1 MRTFVAIEIDSEDI
15 IRRIKSMQES
25 VSFKAKPV
33 KIDQIHFTL
42 QFLGEIDE
50 ETCKKIKKLFCTI
63 AFSQFNLS
71 LKGIGVFPNL
81 KNPRIVWIG
90 TDKKGVE
97 NLMEISKQIEMK
109 LASLGFKKD
118 KKFRAHLTIFRIKER
133 IDDISNEIKKY
144 EKMEFG
150 AQVISKIKFKKSVL
164 SPEGPIYSDLLEV
177 KGNEK

>member
-1 MRTFVAIEIDSEDI
+1 
-15 IRRIKSMQES
+15 
-25 VSFKAKPV
+25 
-33 KIDQIHFTL
+33 
-42 QFLGEIDE
+42 
-50 ETCKKIKKLFCTI
+50 
-63 AFSQFNLS
+63 
-71 LKGIGVFPNL
+71 
-81 KNPRIVWIG
+81 
-90 TDKKGVE
+90 
-97 NLMEISKQIEMK
+97 MEISKQIEMK

-118 KKFRAHLTIFRIKER
+118 KKFSAHLTIFRIKER